1 MTERVP
7 RNGVPEQR
15 SDFLRKGTERGNRKG
30 TEQGKERRSKIK
42 RNERN
47 GDFLQYFTQISVIND
62 QKSTK
67 IT

>member
-1 MTERVP
+1 MTERVSE
-7 RNGVPEQR
+7 RR

-30 TEQGKERRSKIK
+30 TERGKEWHSKIK

-47 GDFLQYFTQISVIND
+47 GEFSQYFNQILVKNG